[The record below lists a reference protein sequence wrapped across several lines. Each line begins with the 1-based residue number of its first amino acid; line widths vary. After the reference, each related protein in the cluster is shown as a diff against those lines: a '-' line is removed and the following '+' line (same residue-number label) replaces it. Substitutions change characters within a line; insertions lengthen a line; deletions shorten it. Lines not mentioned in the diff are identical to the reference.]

1 MSIMT
6 MRRVTLAGLAADK
19 DAVLEQL
26 QQLGCMHLVELGAH
40 PREPERTPSPHAL
53 EARKALRHLRE
64 VPDKRRQVREP
75 TDFDLAATITQVLD
89 NQQRLRDISDRR
101 DALRQRLAELEP
113 WGEFSLPE
121 PAALAGRKLWFY
133 ILPLRQLDALARL
146 ELPWQI
152 VHRDHRQAW
161 VVVIAEREPPADAL
175 PVARTHTGA
184 FSRSE
189 VARRLERAEIEL
201 EAVIAERHALTRWI
215 YLLSSHLAE
224 AEDQAG
230 LNYARAQTYDD
241 EALFLVQ
248 GWVALEDCPG
258 VQALA
263 DQLGLALLLEAPGA
277 DDQPPTRLDNPAPVA
292 AGQDLVGFYQMPAYR
307 SWDPSRVLF
316 FSFTLFFAMILS
328 DAGYAL
334 VLGAALALGW
344 RRLGRSE
351 TGGRL
356 RLLALAL
363 CGGALLWGIL
373 VGSYFG
379 VTPAPDGLLGQLRV
393 FDLDDFATM
402 MWLSVAIGV
411 LHLVLANVERA
422 LSSAPGAERRIALA
436 WIAALL
442 GGFALWSGTGPSG
455 PLWLATLGQWLLGG
469 GLIALFTL
477 GSDRPI
483 RSPTSALLRVLDGLR
498 QLVRVTQAFGDV
510 LSYLRLF
517 ALGLASASLALT
529 FNELARDVQQGQP
542 GLGLLLSI
550 LILLVGHVLN
560 LALCLMSGVV
570 HGLRLNFIEFY
581 NWALA
586 GEGYPFKPFKK
597 TELSE

>member
-26 QQLGCMHLVELGAH
+26 QQLGCMHLVELGNR
-40 PREPERTPSPHAL
+40 PSEPERVPSPHAL
-53 EARKALRHLRE
+53 EARKALRYLLE
-64 VPDKRRQVREP
+64 VPDKRRQIREH
-75 TDFDLAATITQVLD
+75 TDFDLTATIGAVLD
-89 NQQRLRDISDRR
+89 NQQRLRDVSDRR
-101 DALRQRLAELEP
+101 DALRQRLAELDP
-113 WGEFSLPE
+113 WGEFDLPE
-121 PAALAGRKLWFY
+121 PAALAGHKLWFY

-146 ELPWQI
+146 DLPWQI

-161 VVVIAEREPPADAL
+161 VVVIAEQEPPSDAL

-184 FSRSE
+184 LSRSE
-189 VARRLERAEIEL
+189 VARRLERTEIEL
-201 EAVIAERHALTRWI
+201 ESVVAERHALTRWI
-215 YLLSSHLAE
+215 YLLSSHLAQ
-224 AEDQAG
+224 AEDLAG

-258 VQALA
+258 VQVLA
-263 DQLGLALLLEAPGA
+263 EQLGLALLLEAPGA

-334 VLGAALALGW
+334 VLGAGLALGW
-344 RRLGRSE
+344 RRLGHSE
-351 TGGRL
+351 TGARL

-379 VTPAPDGLLGQLRV
+379 VTPAPDGLLGRLKV

-402 MWLSVAIGV
+402 MRLSVAIGV
-411 LHLVLANVERA
+411 LHLVLANIERA
-422 LSSAPGAERRIALA
+422 LSAGAGGERRAALA
-436 WIAALL
+436 WVAALI
-442 GGFALWSGTGPSG
+442 GGFALWIGNGAGAPN
-455 PLWLATLGQWLLGG
+455 WLATSAQWLLGM
-469 GLIALFTL
+469 ALFALLTL
-477 GSDRPI
+477 GSDRPV
-483 RSPTSALLRVLDGLR
+483 RSLGSALLRLLDGLR
-498 QLVRVTQAFGDV
+498 QLARITQAFGDV

-529 FNELARDVQQGQP
+529 FNELARDVHQGLP
-542 GLGLLLSI
+542 GLGLLFSI

-586 GEGYPFKPFKK
+586 GEGYPFRPFKK